1 MGKTSKR
8 RPRAISAA
16 EWELNWD
23 LAHGKI
29 SHRTFVRRLAKL
41 SQKDLLRRF

>member
-1 MGKTSKR
+1 VGKTSKR

-16 EWELNWD
+16 EWYLNYD

-29 SHRTFVRRLAKL
+29 SRRTFVRRLAKL
-41 SQKDLLRRF
+41 RQKDLLRMF